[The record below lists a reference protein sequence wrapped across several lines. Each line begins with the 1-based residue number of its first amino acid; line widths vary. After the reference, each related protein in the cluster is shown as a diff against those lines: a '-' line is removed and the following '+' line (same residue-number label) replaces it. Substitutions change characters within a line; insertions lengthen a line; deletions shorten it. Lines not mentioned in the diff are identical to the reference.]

1 MAKFDGKTIVIT
13 GCNRG
18 FGKRI
23 LELFAAEGANIIA
36 CCRIINRELELEFER
51 ISNEN
56 GINIW
61 PVFFDLG
68 NADAIKAGLK
78 EIKALKQP
86 IDVLVN
92 NAGIPHLAL
101 VPLIRMDDVHN
112 VFQINY
118 FAQLQIIQGLYN
130 QLCKTKGCIINIAS
144 TAGLDGEIGNSVY
157 GATKAAMIL
166 LTKVLS
172 KEMADAGVRVNA
184 VAPGLSDTDFAVAM
198 GEKARNSMLNN
209 CPLHRLGSSTE
220 VANAVLFLA
229 SEEASFITGQ
239 TIRVDG
245 GLG

>member
-1 MAKFDGKTIVIT
+1 MAKFEGKTILIT

-23 LELFAAEGANIIA
+23 LELFAAEGANVIA
-36 CCRIINRELELEFER
+36 CCRVGNSELDLALKQ
-51 ISNEN
+51 ISKHN
-56 GINIW
+56 GVNIW
-61 PVFFDLG
+61 PVYFDLE
-68 NADAIKAGLK
+68 NEEQIKAGLK

-92 NAGIPHLAL
+92 NAGMPHLAL
-101 VPLIRMDDVHN
+101 TPFVRMQDVHK
-112 VFQINY
+112 VFQVNY

-130 QLCKTKGCIINIAS
+130 LLCKTKGCIINIAS
-144 TAGLDGEIGNSVY
+144 TAGIDGEIGNSVY
-157 GATKAAMIL
+157 GATKASIIL

-172 KEMADAGVRVNA
+172 KEMANAGVRVNA
-184 VAPGLSDTDFAVAM
+184 VAPGLSDTDFATAM
-198 GEKARNSMLNN
+198 GEKAKEFMIKN
-209 CPLHRLGSSTE
+209 CSLHRLATSTE

-229 SEEASFITGQ
+229 SKEASFITGQ